1 MTNCADVLTIDPN
14 HRLQQE
20 ANENGYF
27 FYLQWLIRRNKKH
40 GRQRRVLGIYRKL
53 ESIRTFI
60 QKPEN
65 KQQSF
70 NDDFWPEFRLNWRRY
85 INLLGFSEVRKIE
98 NVQGLLSVRQQLL
111 SVLTREEGQ
120 PRNWTRF
127 SWRRSNQSSEKKTEE
142 SWESTPV
149 RPTGQGSIKDQ
160 LEQELSELNRYI
172 IESVEIATKGIEE
185 YWDRQLK

>member
-1 MTNCADVLTIDPN
+1 
-14 HRLQQE
+14 
-20 ANENGYF
+20 
-27 FYLQWLIRRNKKH
+27 
-40 GRQRRVLGIYRKL
+40 
-53 ESIRTFI
+53 
-60 QKPEN
+60 
-65 KQQSF
+65 
-70 NDDFWPEFRLNWRRY
+70 
-85 INLLGFSEVRKIE
+85 
-98 NVQGLLSVRQQLL
+98 
-111 SVLTREEGQ
+111 VLTREEGQ

-142 SWESTPV
+142 SWESTSV